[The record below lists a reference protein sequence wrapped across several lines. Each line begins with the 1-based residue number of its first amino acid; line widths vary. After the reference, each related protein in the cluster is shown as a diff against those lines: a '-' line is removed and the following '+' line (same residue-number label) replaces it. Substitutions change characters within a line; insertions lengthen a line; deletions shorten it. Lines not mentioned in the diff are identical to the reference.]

1 MILIFLVL
9 ISQKPF
15 QFEYKTKN
23 NEKALI
29 SEIYEV
35 LEPYLKNT
43 LGVTLLFLEIIFLPN
58 GGKRKLSPLFS

>member
-35 LEPYLKNT
+35 L
-43 LGVTLLFLEIIFLPN
+43 
-58 GGKRKLSPLFS
+58 